1 MVEKRARSL
10 AFGAT
15 RAGLSRRAFWDTVR
29 LLARFEPFVC
39 QSGGVA
45 EQDLRGGITNAGQV
59 VRVGSHVLRPS
70 SQHSGSIHAFLRAVR
85 HAGFEGASRP
95 VGIGEDGRERLVFID
110 GEVPVAPYP
119 DWSQSDT
126 ALASIA
132 RLLRGLHDAARGFDP
147 QGLIWNDSLADPAD
161 GTLVCHNDVC
171 PENVVFRDGIAVAL
185 LDFEFA
191 APGRPVYDLAHLAR
205 LCVPIDADFDQARL
219 GWRPADRPARLRVV
233 ADAYGLD
240 RDGRAELLPAMNDA
254 IDRLE
259 AAVRRSVEAGHPN
272 SVEMWNRTGGSERY
286 DRRRRWWTDHHDE
299 FAAALL

>member
-1 MVEKRARSL
+1 V
-10 AFGAT
+10 
-15 RAGLSRRAFWDTVR
+15 
-29 LLARFEPFVC
+29 FEEPL
-39 QSGGVA
+39 
-45 EQDLRGGITNAGQV
+45 EGGIANAGRV
-59 VRVGSHVLRPS
+59 VRVGPHVLRPS
-70 SQHSGSIHAFLRAVR
+70 TPHSGSIHALLRAVR
-85 HAGFEGASRP
+85 HTGFEGAPLP
-95 VGIGEDGRERLVFID
+95 VGIDEDGRERLVFID

-119 DWSQSDT
+119 DWSQSDI

-132 RLLRGLHDAARGFDP
+132 KLLRGLHDTARGFDP
-147 QGLIWNDSLADPAD
+147 RRLTWDDSLADPAG

-205 LCVPIDADFDQARL
+205 LCVPIEDDFDQARL
-219 GWRPADRPARLRVV
+219 GWRPADRPARLRLV

-240 RDGRAELLPAMNDA
+240 GDGRTELLTAMNDA

-259 AAVRRSVEAGHPN
+259 AAVRRSVDAGDPN

-286 DRRRRWWTDHHDE
+286 DRRRRWWTAHHDQ